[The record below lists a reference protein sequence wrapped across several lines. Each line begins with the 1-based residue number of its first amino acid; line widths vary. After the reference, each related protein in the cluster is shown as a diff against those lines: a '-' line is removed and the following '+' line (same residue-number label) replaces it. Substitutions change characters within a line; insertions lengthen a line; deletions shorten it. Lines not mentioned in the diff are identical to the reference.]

1 MHQLQSWEKR
11 EEPEGCWCRCCAHLQ
26 SLCGSQALCCAL
38 SFLAHEWPQT
48 AVAWP
53 PILAASIVATSHHIS
68 LVSSHSRCLVS
79 LFSRARSSG
88 RALELSRTGCKQTA
102 SSFLSS
108 RHRCFL
114 NPRECFRTRFWTFSS
129 SVASIKSV
137 CALLIFQASHAD
149 CGEPFER
156 KTRSDTL
163 PPRRTP
169 IFFLFPTIGNPRAE
183 LSFLVFLQEN
193 QSLFVLSVV
202 SATRLQMAMYS
213 LRHCSHS
220 VRNTIHMLLLL
231 LLL

>member
-1 MHQLQSWEKR
+1 MSGHRPRWCGPQFSPLQS
-11 EEPEGCWCRCCAHLQ
+11 
-26 SLCGSQALCCAL
+26 SQ
-38 SFLAHEWPQT
+38 HH
-48 AVAWP
+48 
-53 PILAASIVATSHHIS
+53 ITSHLSS
-68 LVSSHSRCLVS
+68 LFSFSLCLVS

-88 RALELSRTGCKQTA
+88 RALELSRTGCKQTV

-108 RHRCFL
+108 RHRRFL

-163 PPRRTP
+163 PQRRTP

-193 QSLFVLSVV
+193 QSFFVLSVV

-220 VRNTIHMLLLL
+220 VRSTIHMLLLL
-231 LLL
+231 LLLL